1 LTSSEPI
8 IPPVRADLP
17 SGTVTFLF
25 TDVES
30 STNLLH
36 ELGAD
41 AYAGALAEHRRMLR
55 TAFAAHGGVEVDTQ
69 GDAFFVAFPTAPGA
83 LAAADDTRL
92 LLARSPIRV
101 RVGIHT
107 GTPLVTDEGYVGA
120 DVHRAARIA
129 ACGHGGQVLVSATTA
144 ALVANDRL
152 RDLGMHR
159 LKDLSAPERIY
170 QLGDGEFPPLKSLY
184 QTNLPIPVTPFVGRE
199 KELGEVLAL
208 MVRADLR
215 LLTLTGPGGTGKTR
229 LGAQA
234 VGALAERYPHGLWWI
249 PLASLRDSTLVV
261 ETAAQ
266 AVGAQNGLADHIG
279 DKSMLLLFDN
289 FEHVIDGAQEVADVL
304 ASCPGLDVLVTSREP
319 LRVSGEQEYPVPPFV
334 HQEAVDSSWRA
345 PCDRSELRGRR
356 CSLRD
361 LPAAR

>member
-1 LTSSEPI
+1 
-8 IPPVRADLP
+8 
-17 SGTVTFLF
+17 
-25 TDVES
+25 
-30 STNLLH
+30 
-36 ELGAD
+36 
-41 AYAGALAEHRRMLR
+41 
-55 TAFAAHGGVEVDTQ
+55 
-69 GDAFFVAFPTAPGA
+69 
-83 LAAADDTRL
+83 
-92 LLARSPIRV
+92 V

-234 VGALAERYPHGLWWI
+234 AGALAERYSYGVWWI
-249 PLASLRDSTLVV
+249 PLASLRDSSLVV

-266 AVGAQNGLADHIG
+266 AVGAQNGLANHIG
-279 DKSMLLLFDN
+279 DKSMLLLF
-289 FEHVIDGAQEVADVL
+289 EK
-304 ASCPGLDVLVTSREP
+304 
-319 LRVSGEQEYPVPPFV
+319 LRTR
-334 HQEAVDSSWRA
+334 DRWRA
-345 PCDRSELRGRR
+345 GRRGRAR
-356 CSLRD
+356 FLSEARRARHE
-361 LPAAR
+361 PRTAARQRRAGVSRAAFRSSRGCGFFLARAVRSIRASRSTMQSPRSAGGSMICRSRSSSRRHA